1 MSKTKNTEE
10 FQRMMDEQEAASMFN
25 YAEQEQEREQLF
37 RDLAAQNAIFQ
48 ATDEYIEAQKVF
60 LDAMEKFQ
68 LALDAYKEYKGGLH
82 EEEEPLVDS
91 TAMLRNMFEG
101 FNPNVI

>member
-10 FQRMMDEQEAASMFN
+10 FHRMMEELNSATMFN
-25 YAEQEQEREQLF
+25 YAEQEQEKEELF
-37 RDLAAQNAIFQ
+37 RDLAAQNAISE
-48 ATDEYIEAQKVF
+48 AADEYIQAQKVF

-82 EEEEPLVDS
+82 EEEQPLVDN
-91 TAMLRNMFEG
+91 TTILRDMFSG
-101 FNPNVI
+101 FNPNA

>member
-10 FQRMMDEQEAASMFN
+10 FHRMMDELNSATMFN
-25 YAEQEQEREQLF
+25 YVEQEREKEELF
-37 RDLAAQNAIFQ
+37 RDLAAQNAISE

-82 EEEEPLVDS
+82 EEEQPLVDN
-91 TAMLRNMFEG
+91 TTMLRDMFAG
-101 FNPNVI
+101 FNPNA